1 MKIVYKACFLSY
13 RKKRQFAYTQIALKI
28 GDVKQII
35 RERLG
40 IWRYGQEVM

>member
-13 RKKRQFAYTQIALKI
+13 RKKRQFAYAQIALKI
-28 GDVKQII
+28 RDVKQI